1 MSINEDV
8 YKSKIEIIKGIGEK
22 KKEDL
27 DKAGINT
34 FLDLLY
40 NIPKNY
46 EDRRYPIGIA
56 DIDKEGMYLIQGR
69 VINKRYKSYGRKSPL
84 SFDVADQSGA
94 IIKVVFFNG
103 MYVNNMIR
111 TNEKYSFYGK
121 VQNQGNFFQMI
132 HPDFSVLGGKDDER
146 GIVPVYSNIGS
157 ITSRQIKSFI
167 KQIDHRAPISEIK
180 EWLSDES
187 IKSANICST
196 ARAIR
201 GIHFPKNKAD
211 ILQGKYRLIFDELLT
226 FQTGLLMI
234 KGMKKDEKN
243 GISISSNQLWEYAKQ
258 LPFELTEGQNN
269 ALSDVASDLEAH
281 QSMNRLIQGDVG
293 CGKTV
298 IAECAMYASARE
310 GYQSALM
317 VPTEILAKQHYQTI
331 GENFSKLGIK
341 CGLLISKQSKKLK
354 DNVLEKL
361 EKGDIQVVIGTHA
374 VLSEGVNFKNLGL
387 VITDE
392 QHRFG
397 VNQRQILTE
406 KGLNP
411 NVLVMTA
418 TPIPRTMAVVVYG
431 DLDISVI
438 RTMPKGRMKI
448 ITKMANNRNQRVQV
462 YEELR
467 NELTKGRQGYVI
479 APLVEE
485 SEAIDA
491 NSAHE
496 LYEELAEKFSEFS
509 VKMLHGR
516 MSSEEKNQIMED
528 FYKGKID
535 LLVSTVVIEVG
546 INVPNASV
554 MVIEN
559 SERFGLAQLH
569 QLRGRVGRGKYQS
582 FCSLINYSKNDTAVR
597 RGEIMVEESDG
608 FVIAEEDLKLRGPGD
623 ILGTRQHGLP
633 NLKFAYLTRHVDIM
647 QNALEI
653 SKTILGKDPNL
664 SDEKNSYL
672 KERVEKLY
680 GESIKLV
687 L

>member
-1 MSINEDV
+1 MDNNEDV
-8 YKSKIEIIKGIGEK
+8 YKFPIETLKGIGK
-22 KKEDL
+22 KKKDDL

-40 NIPKNY
+40 NIPQSY
-46 EDRRYPIGIA
+46 EDRRYPIDIA
-56 DIDKEGMYLIQGR
+56 SINKEGMYLIQGR
-69 VINKRYKSYGRKSPL
+69 VVNKRYKSYGRKAPL
-84 SFDVADQSGA
+84 FFDVIDERGGL
-94 IIKVVFFNG
+94 IKAVFFNG
-103 MYVNNMIR
+103 LYVNNMIKA
-111 TNEKYSFYGK
+111 NEKYSFYGK
-121 VQNQGNFFQMI
+121 VQNQGDYFQMI
-132 HPDFSVLGGKDDER
+132 HPDFSQLDGKDDER
-146 GIVPVYSNIGS
+146 GILPVYSNIGS
-157 ITSRQIKSFI
+157 ITSRQIKSFV
-167 KQIDHRAPISEIK
+167 KQINQKAPLYEMK
-180 EWLSDES
+180 EWLSDEYR
-187 IKSANICST
+187 KSANICSI
-196 ARAIR
+196 ADAIE
-201 GIHFPKNKAD
+201 GIHFPRNKAD

-234 KGMKKDEKN
+234 KGIKRDDKN
-243 GISISSNQLWEYAKQ
+243 GIYISGNQLWEYAEK
-258 LPFELTEGQNN
+258 LPFELTEGQKK
-269 ALSDVASDLEAH
+269 ALSDVASDLESN

-331 GENFSKLGIK
+331 GKNFSKLGIK
-341 CGLLISKQSKKLK
+341 CGLLISKQSKKLR
-354 DNVLEKL
+354 DEILEQLK
-361 EKGDIQVVIGTHA
+361 KGDLQVVIGTHA
-374 VLSEGVNFKNLGL
+374 VLSDGVNFNNLGL

-397 VNQRQILTE
+397 VNQRQLLTE
-406 KGLNP
+406 KAFKP

-438 RTMPKGRMKI
+438 RTMPKGRIKV
-448 ITKMANNRNQRVQV
+448 ITQVANNKSQRVHA
-462 YEELR
+462 YEKLRHELS
-467 NELTKGRQGYVI
+467 KGRQGYVI
-479 APLVEE
+479 TPLVEE

-496 LYEELAEKFSEFS
+496 LYEELTKKFSEFS
-509 VKMLHGR
+509 VRMLHGR
-516 MSSEEKNQIMED
+516 MCSEEKNQVMEE
-528 FYKGKID
+528 FYRGEID

-559 SERFGLAQLH
+559 SERFGLSQLH
-569 QLRGRVGRGKYQS
+569 QLRGRVGRGKNQS
-582 FCSLINYSKNDTAVR
+582 FCTLINYSKSDAAVR
-597 RGEIMVEESDG
+597 RAEIMAEESDG
-608 FVIAEEDLKLRGPGD
+608 FAIAEEDLKLRGPGD
-623 ILGTRQHGLP
+623 ILGTRQHGIP

-653 SKTILGKDPNL
+653 SKKILGEDPYL
-664 SDEKNSYL
+664 IEEKNVHL
-672 KERVEKLY
+672 REQVKKLF